1 MLFSTAL
8 LAFLGVFSSFG
19 AGVSRFTGPAMAA
32 GPFPVA
38 VAAAKICLLF
48 VAAGALCWLSEC
60 LPGVRANNASLTAT
74 PVTRAFVRPKD
85 SVQHVAP
92 LTGPLGWD
100 DATTAA
106 ADTLKRSGSFR
117 CTRSIWAGNLRSATP
132 KAGVANAHR
141 ENLATEDIT
150 DDIFYGEPTPEKY
163 CAFIV
168 AGLGSKI
175 ERKTSLF

>member
-1 MLFSTAL
+1 M
-8 LAFLGVFSSFG
+8 
-19 AGVSRFTGPAMAA
+19 
-32 GPFPVA
+32 
-38 VAAAKICLLF
+38 
-48 VAAGALCWLSEC
+48 
-60 LPGVRANNASLTAT
+60 
-74 PVTRAFVRPKD
+74 
-85 SVQHVAP
+85 QHVAP
-92 LTGPLGWD
+92 LTGPLEWD

-117 CTRSIWAGNLRSATP
+117 CTRSIWAGNLRSTTP
-132 KAGVANAHR
+132 KAGVANAHI

-150 DDIFYGEPTPEKY
+150 DDIFYGELTPEKY